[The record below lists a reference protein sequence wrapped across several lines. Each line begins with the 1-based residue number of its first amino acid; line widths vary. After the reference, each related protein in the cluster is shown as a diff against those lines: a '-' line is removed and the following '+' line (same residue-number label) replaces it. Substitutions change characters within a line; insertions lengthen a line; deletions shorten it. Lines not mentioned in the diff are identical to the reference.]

1 MGMQVESSTLV
12 PNGTAYAIDAS
23 IAGIMLLR
31 RDITVEDYS
40 DVMANRYGMKVTTRF
55 GLGIL
60 RSNAV
65 AKMTNIKTT
74 L

>member
-1 MGMQVESSTLV
+1 
-12 PNGTAYAIDAS
+12 
-23 IAGIMLLR
+23 
-31 RDITVEDYS
+31 
-40 DVMANRYGMKVTTRF
+40 MANKYGIKASTRF

-74 L
+74 I